1 MAEANIGALGAGFNY
16 SPRSVEPKSTLSING
31 HRLKRYEVRAP
42 GLGSYRNFTDADWDE
57 LLQAYLSN
65 SADDRDH
72 RVGFAILHHALD
84 GTYLLV
90 SRWYGG
96 NMLKHE
102 AFTIVSAGNQQQLQS
117 LHETRIV
124 ACVWEFAIMA
134 FERDAWVRTAMLGG
148 GGPPCLNSYLDSTFK
163 GWV

>member
-1 MAEANIGALGAGFNY
+1 MAEAGIGAVGAGFNY
-16 SPRSVEPKSTLSING
+16 SPRPVEPKPPLSING

-42 GLGSYRNFTDADWDE
+42 GLDSYRNFTDAEWDE
-57 LLQAYLSN
+57 LLHNRLPN
-65 SADDRDH
+65 GADDQEH

-102 AFTIVSAGNQQQLQS
+102 AFSIVSADNKQELHS
-117 LHETRIV
+117 LHETHIV

-134 FERDAWVRTAMLGG
+134 FERDAWVRTAMFGG
-148 GGPPCLNSYLDSTFK
+148 GAPRWLDSYLDSTFK